1 MLELDVLFWIWIA
14 EHAILALGKQHIM
27 KDVFGDVAKE
37 IPQNLFELV
46 GKIPM
51 SRKWIFMS

>member
-1 MLELDVLFWIWIA
+1 
-14 EHAILALGKQHIM
+14 M

-46 GKIPM
+46 GPNSTTIKIP
-51 SRKWIFMS
+51 